1 MKIVIV
7 GAGAMGRFLGGMLGR
22 SGNEV
27 IFVEKDPGIV
37 VQDGKSIE
45 ACDLTILAVK
55 SYVTAS
61 AARGIRHLVTESSPI
76 LTLQTGLGNVE
87 TLCEILDPENILG
100 GVTYHGSTSL
110 RDSMVRHAGTG
121 RTIIGG
127 IDGEIGERVERVQAL
142 LNASDIHTRI
152 TDNVMGHIWAKALVY
167 SAVNPLTALLQLKN
181 GQLTEKMESISLA
194 KRLIDEGKQVAQA
207 YGIQLPG
214 EDLYDSLLEV
224 CRKTSENLSPML
236 QDLLNGRPTEIDALN
251 GAIRT
256 MGEARSL
263 GVITHQTMTE
273 LVRLAEKWHKVSEP

>member
-37 VQDGKSIE
+37 DAINHKGIQFIELGASGTAPYLTVKAWAIQDGKSIE

-121 RTIIGG
+121 RTIIGE

-152 TDNVMGHIWAKALVY
+152 TDNVMGHI
-167 SAVNPLTALLQLKN
+167 
-181 GQLTEKMESISLA
+181 
-194 KRLIDEGKQVAQA
+194 
-207 YGIQLPG
+207 
-214 EDLYDSLLEV
+214 
-224 CRKTSENLSPML
+224 
-236 QDLLNGRPTEIDALN
+236 
-251 GAIRT
+251 
-256 MGEARSL
+256 
-263 GVITHQTMTE
+263 
-273 LVRLAEKWHKVSEP
+273 